1 MRIKSSIQN
10 VSLVDSLTWQE
21 ILANTVRDTESL
33 CQLLEID
40 RHSLPDNHPLLQQ
53 FPVRV
58 PTPYLA
64 RIRKGDPEDPLLL
77 QVFPDAAEAAEVPGY
92 VTDPLLESEVNPKP
106 GILHKYE
113 GRALLVATSSC
124 AIHCRYCFRRHFPY
138 SDNHSGKQGWKES
151 LEHIKADSSI
161 REIIFSGGD
170 PLTLPDSYLAW
181 FLDEL
186 DSISHVTRIR
196 FHSRLPIMIPQRIST
211 DFCELLANSRFQT
224 ILVLHSNHAQE
235 LDEEVVMACRKLT
248 TSGVTLLNQSVLLRG
263 INDDVDALAALSE
276 RLFAA
281 GILPYYLHLMDRV
294 AGAAHF
300 AVDDAQAKILMRNLQ
315 SVLPGYLVPKLVR
328 EEPGQ
333 PSKTPVM

>member
-1 MRIKSSIQN
+1 MRIKPSIEHAAHI
-10 VSLVDSLTWQE
+10 DSLPWQE

-33 CQLLEID
+33 CQLLEIE

-58 PTPYLA
+58 PSPYLD
-64 RIRKGDPEDPLLL
+64 RIRKGDPGDPLLL

-92 VTDPLLESEVNPKP
+92 VADPLLESESNPIP

-113 GRALLVATSSC
+113 GRVLLVATSSC

-151 LEHIKADSSI
+151 LEYIRADSSI

-186 DSISHVTRIR
+186 DSIRHVIRIR
-196 FHSRLPIMIPQRIST
+196 FHTRLPIMIPQRIT
-211 DFCELLANSRFQT
+211 TALCKLLANSRFQT
-224 ILVLHSNHAQE
+224 ILVIHSNDAQE
-235 LDEEVVMACRKLT
+235 LDEEVDMACRKLKS
-248 TSGVTLLNQSVLLRG
+248 SGVTLLNQSVLLRG
-263 INDDVDALAALSE
+263 INDNVPVLAELSE
-276 RLFAA
+276 RLFSA
-281 GILPYYLHLMDRV
+281 GILPYYLHLMDPV
-294 AGAAHF
+294 SGAAHF
-300 AVDDAQAKILMRNLQ
+300 NVDTTEATKLMGKLQ

-333 PSKTPVM
+333 PSKTSML